1 MKRKR
6 TQAYEKKTPELTEH
20 KECCIMIQYDGRRGK
35 SASVIPAPIK
45 GGAFGKSQAGAE
57 EFSVVCWI
65 TEAPDTETEGRHP
78 ERKKAKKRAGR
89 RSLVCFFMSRT

>member
-1 MKRKR
+1 
-6 TQAYEKKTPELTEH
+6 
-20 KECCIMIQYDGRRGK
+20 MIQYDGRRGK

-65 TEAPDTETEGRHP
+65 TEAPDTETEGLHP
-78 ERKKAKKRAGR
+78 ERKKEKSVPDGGALSVFIQRLLKR
-89 RSLVCFFMSRT
+89 L